1 MQKRRFWSMPE
12 EDARTLLAQI
22 EEKVRS
28 SEIQVADKDAL
39 IRLRS
44 LLEQDLGVVPPVIL
58 IKVDADQANARP
70 LKDVDDLGTSGFE
83 DLHSVSWRCPSA
95 HVL

>member
-1 MQKRRFWSMPE
+1 MPE

-28 SEIQVADKDAL
+28 SEIQVADKDTL

-44 LLEQDLGVVPPVIL
+44 LLEQDLGLVPPVIL
-58 IKVDADQANARP
+58 IKVDAERGQTP
-70 LKDVDDLGTSGFE
+70 DL
-83 DLHSVSWRCPSA
+83 
-95 HVL
+95 

>member
-58 IKVDADQANARP
+58 IKVDADQGQTP
-70 LKDVDDLGTSGFE
+70 DL
-83 DLHSVSWRCPSA
+83 
-95 HVL
+95 

>member
-28 SEIQVADKDAL
+28 SEIQVADKDTL

-44 LLEQDLGVVPPVIL
+44 LLEQDLGLMPPVIL
-58 IKVDADQANARP
+58 IKVDADQAQTP
-70 LKDVDDLGTSGFE
+70 DL
-83 DLHSVSWRCPSA
+83 
-95 HVL
+95 

>member
-1 MQKRRFWSMPE
+1 MQKRRPWSMPE

-28 SEIQVADKDAL
+28 SEIQVADKDTL

-44 LLEQDLGVVPPVIL
+44 LLEQDLGLVPPVIL
-58 IKVDADQANARP
+58 IKVDADQGKTPDLSRNI
-70 LKDVDDLGTSGFE
+70 DDLGTSGFE
-83 DLHSVSWRCPSA
+83 DLHSVSWR
-95 HVL
+95 

>member
-1 MQKRRFWSMPE
+1 MQKGRFWSMPE

-28 SEIQVADKDAL
+28 SEIQVADKDTL

-44 LLEQDLGVVPPVIL
+44 LLEQDLGLVPPVIL
-58 IKVDADQANARP
+58 IKVDADQGQTP
-70 LKDVDDLGTSGFE
+70 DL
-83 DLHSVSWRCPSA
+83 
-95 HVL
+95 

>member
-1 MQKRRFWSMPE
+1 MPE

-28 SEIQVADKDAL
+28 SEIQVADKDTL

-44 LLEQDLGVVPPVIL
+44 LLEQDLGLVPPVIL
-58 IKVDADQANARP
+58 IKVDAEQGQTP
-70 LKDVDDLGTSGFE
+70 DL
-83 DLHSVSWRCPSA
+83 
-95 HVL
+95 

>member
-1 MQKRRFWSMPE
+1 MQKRRPWSMPE

-44 LLEQDLGVVPPVIL
+44 LLEQDPGVV
-58 IKVDADQANARP
+58 RP
-70 LKDVDDLGTSGFE
+70 
-83 DLHSVSWRCPSA
+83 
-95 HVL
+95 

>member
-1 MQKRRFWSMPE
+1 MPE

-28 SEIQVADKDAL
+28 SEIQVADKDTL

-44 LLEQDLGVVPPVIL
+44 LLEQDLGLVPPVIL
-58 IKVDADQANARP
+58 IKVDADQGQTP
-70 LKDVDDLGTSGFE
+70 DL
-83 DLHSVSWRCPSA
+83 
-95 HVL
+95 

>member
-1 MQKRRFWSMPE
+1 MPE

-28 SEIQVADKDAL
+28 SEIQVADKDTL

-58 IKVDADQANARP
+58 IKVDADQGQTP
-70 LKDVDDLGTSGFE
+70 DL
-83 DLHSVSWRCPSA
+83 
-95 HVL
+95 

>member
-1 MQKRRFWSMPE
+1 MQKRRPWSMPE

-28 SEIQVADKDAL
+28 SEIQVADKDTL

-44 LLEQDLGVVPPVIL
+44 LLEQDLGLVPPVIL
-58 IKVDADQANARP
+58 IKVDADQAQTP
-70 LKDVDDLGTSGFE
+70 DL
-83 DLHSVSWRCPSA
+83 
-95 HVL
+95 

>member
-1 MQKRRFWSMPE
+1 MPE

-58 IKVDADQANARP
+58 IKVDAEQGQTP
-70 LKDVDDLGTSGFE
+70 DL
-83 DLHSVSWRCPSA
+83 
-95 HVL
+95 

>member
-1 MQKRRFWSMPE
+1 MPE

-28 SEIQVADKDAL
+28 SEIQVANKDTL

-58 IKVDADQANARP
+58 IKVDADQGQTP
-70 LKDVDDLGTSGFE
+70 DL
-83 DLHSVSWRCPSA
+83 
-95 HVL
+95 

>member
-1 MQKRRFWSMPE
+1 MPE

-58 IKVDADQANARP
+58 IKVDADQGQTP
-70 LKDVDDLGTSGFE
+70 
-83 DLHSVSWRCPSA
+83 
-95 HVL
+95 

>member
-1 MQKRRFWSMPE
+1 MQKRRPWSMPE

-44 LLEQDLGVVPPVIL
+44 LLEQDLGVVPP
-58 IKVDADQANARP
+58 
-70 LKDVDDLGTSGFE
+70 
-83 DLHSVSWRCPSA
+83 
-95 HVL
+95 

>member
-1 MQKRRFWSMPE
+1 MQKRRPWSMPE

-28 SEIQVADKDAL
+28 SEIQVADKDTL
-39 IRLRS
+39 IGLRS

-58 IKVDADQANARP
+58 IKVDADQGQTP
-70 LKDVDDLGTSGFE
+70 
-83 DLHSVSWRCPSA
+83 
-95 HVL
+95 

>member
-1 MQKRRFWSMPE
+1 VRDYKPWSMPE

-28 SEIQVADKDAL
+28 SEIQVADKDTL

-44 LLEQDLGVVPPVIL
+44 LLEQDLGLVPPVIL
-58 IKVDADQANARP
+58 IKVDAEQGQTP
-70 LKDVDDLGTSGFE
+70 DL
-83 DLHSVSWRCPSA
+83 
-95 HVL
+95 

>member
-1 MQKRRFWSMPE
+1 MPE

-28 SEIQVADKDAL
+28 SEIQVANKDTL

-44 LLEQDLGVVPPVIL
+44 LLEQDLGFVPPVIL
-58 IKVDADQANARP
+58 IKVDADQGQTP
-70 LKDVDDLGTSGFE
+70 DL
-83 DLHSVSWRCPSA
+83 
-95 HVL
+95 

>member
-1 MQKRRFWSMPE
+1 MPE

-44 LLEQDLGVVPPVIL
+44 LLEQDLGVV
-58 IKVDADQANARP
+58 RP
-70 LKDVDDLGTSGFE
+70 
-83 DLHSVSWRCPSA
+83 
-95 HVL
+95 

>member
-12 EDARTLLAQI
+12 KDARTLLAQI

-28 SEIQVADKDAL
+28 SEMQVADKDTL

-44 LLEQDLGVVPPVIL
+44 LLEQDLGLVPPVIL
-58 IKVDADQANARP
+58 IKVDADQGQTP
-70 LKDVDDLGTSGFE
+70 DL
-83 DLHSVSWRCPSA
+83 
-95 HVL
+95 